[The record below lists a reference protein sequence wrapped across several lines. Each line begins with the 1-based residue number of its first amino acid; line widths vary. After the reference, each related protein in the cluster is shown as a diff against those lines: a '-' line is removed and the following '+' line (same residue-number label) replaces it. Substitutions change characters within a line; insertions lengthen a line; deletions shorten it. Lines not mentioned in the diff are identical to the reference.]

1 MNNTKE
7 KIIETGRQ
15 LFNELGFGAPTL
27 YQVAQAAKISR
38 GNLTYYFKDKET
50 LLEAIVEEMWRKYK
64 EGQIV
69 ATQFP
74 SWNVIKKSIKVLHD
88 LQKDYSFIFF
98 DKQIFGHQRVQ
109 DILQK
114 IESDSIKTQMS
125 MFSFSIQIGNMKK
138 EPTPG
143 AFHNIC
149 KSSWVTAFYWHV
161 SATYNPQRKGSWDDV
176 MWSLLLP
183 NFTEKG
189 KQAFIEKFGEDYL
202 NSLGTSLDNFE
213 KEQIE
218 F

>member
-1 MNNTKE
+1 MNTKE
-7 KIIETGRQ
+7 KIIETSRT

-27 YQVAQAAKISR
+27 HQVAQATGISR
-38 GNLTYYFKDKET
+38 GNLTYYFKDKEV
-50 LLEAIVEEMWRKYK
+50 LLEAIVEEMWLKYK
-64 EGQIV
+64 EGQLV

-88 LQKDYSFIFF
+88 IQAQYSFIFF
-98 DKQIFGHQRVQ
+98 DKQIFAHPRVQ
-109 DILQK
+109 NILQR

-125 MFSFSIQIGNMKK
+125 MFSFSIQIGNMQK

-143 AFHNIC
+143 TYHNIC
-149 KSSWVTAFYWHV
+149 KSIWVTAFYWHA
-161 SATYNPQRKGSWDDV
+161 SKAYHPQRTGSWDDV

-189 KQAFIEKFGEDYL
+189 KKAFIEKFGEAYYHQ
-202 NSLGTSLDNFE
+202 LGTSLEAFE
-213 KEQIE
+213 QEQID

>member
-1 MNNTKE
+1 MTTKE
-7 KIIETGRQ
+7 KIIETGRK

-27 YQVAQAAKISR
+27 YQVAQAAGISR
-38 GNLTYYFKDKET
+38 GNLTYYFKDKEA
-50 LLEAIVEEMWRKYK
+50 LLAATVEEMWQKYK
-64 EGQIV
+64 QGQVV

-88 LQKDYSFIFF
+88 IQDEYSFIFF
-98 DKQIFGHQRVQ
+98 DKQIFGHARVQ
-109 DILQK
+109 DILQR

-143 AFHNIC
+143 AYHNIC
-149 KSSWVTAFYWHV
+149 KSIWVTAFYWHV
-161 SATYNPQRKGSWDDV
+161 SKTYFPSRKGSWDDV

-183 NFTEKG
+183 NFTKKG
-189 KQAFIEKFGEDYL
+189 KDAFIEKFGEAYL
-202 NSLGTSLDNFE
+202 NSLGTSLKDFE
-213 KEQIE
+213 KEQID

>member
-1 MNNTKE
+1 MTTKE

-27 YQVAQAAKISR
+27 YQVAQAATISR
-38 GNLTYYFKDKET
+38 GNLTYYFKDKEA
-50 LLEAIVEEMWRKYK
+50 LLSAIVEEMWQKYK
-64 EGQIV
+64 QGQVV

-88 LQKDYSFIFF
+88 IQEDYSFIFF

-109 DILQK
+109 NILQR

-125 MFSFSIQIGNMKK
+125 MFAFSIQIGNMNP

-143 AFHNIC
+143 AYHNIC
-149 KSSWVTAFYWHV
+149 KSIWVTAFYWHV
-161 SATYNPQRKGSWDDV
+161 SKTYFPARKGSWDEV

-189 KQAFIEKFGEDYL
+189 KNAFIGKFGEDYYQQ
-202 NSLGTSLDNFE
+202 LGTPLSTFE
-213 KEQIE
+213 KEEID